1 MPIGTGPAAAAM
13 AILTAIRARN
23 QSALEEAR
31 ARREDQDFALRQA
44 AQQAAQRNA
53 AMQTEM
59 QRTNNLINLSREQRA
74 VQKEN
79 ESSIN
84 AARSQFLSD
93 MDPYTKSKERGVPEA
108 VAPMA
113 AEARKWVDYA
123 PEYAKPG
130 NPMHDTLDAQ
140 LKSDMEPMAA
150 KAAEVAAQNQQ
161 NELAKKAT
169 GPVRPTAGPKATAPK
184 DISDKV
190 GGEIKSKMALVQ
202 GLDDV
207 VSQAGALKSK
217 FPGYWEGK
225 QPVQEIRRALGMQ
238 DPEVAAYLARVED
251 LVSARV
257 KERSGAAYTMTEKN
271 WLASQMPNAGDSLPT
286 LMAKASNI
294 RRYERWKIGNDLR
307 DLRARNRNIGGY
319 EKEYGI
325 DLNSPE
331 FAPTQAWTG
340 GNRLVPS
347 PPGLGQ

>member
-93 MDPYTKSKERGVPEA
+93 MDPYTKSRERGVPEA

-150 KAAEVAAQNQQ
+150 KAAEVAKANREEEFKIKTTPKPVAPKPPPPPRIIPDSAAKEVAGYESNIQSTEKLIGMLESAAKAGGGTDIYKMKMNEVAKLLPGMRDVDQSLIRAQGGMVLSDFMRTQSGLVV
-161 NELAKKAT
+161 NENEARRLANVVFSESDDLATGLAKLRNHLAE
-169 GPVRPTAGPKATAPK
+169 AGNKKRT
-184 DISDKV
+184 
-190 GGEIKSKMALVQ
+190 
-202 GLDDV
+202 
-207 VSQAGALKSK
+207 
-217 FPGYWEGK
+217 
-225 QPVQEIRRALGMQ
+225 R
-238 DPEVAAYLARVED
+238 ARV
-251 LVSARV
+251 L
-257 KERSGAAYTMTEKN
+257 KEAGYNVPQDWTNRDYFGSTPGAAPATN
-271 WLASQMPNAGDSLPT
+271 PNDEAL
-286 LMAKASNI
+286 
-294 RRYERWKIGNDLR
+294 LR
-307 DLRARNRNIGGY
+307 KYGG
-319 EKEYGI
+319 K
-325 DLNSPE
+325 
-331 FAPTQAWTG
+331 
-340 GNRLVPS
+340 
-347 PPGLGQ
+347 